1 MSGEPAA
8 RLFELRR
15 TTFDTP
21 AFRGIEFVEV
31 QARSIINHVP
41 GSYLPFSW
49 TVNPYRGCSHACT
62 YCFAR
67 VTHTYLDLGAGRDFE
82 TKIYVKVNAPELL
95 RKELRARR
103 WKGEHIAMG
112 TATDPYQRAE
122 GRYRLMPRII
132 EALAEVANPFSILT
146 KGTLILRDLELLA
159 EAARTT
165 EVSTALSVGT
175 LDEDVWRRSEPGTP
189 HPRKRIE
196 AVRRLN
202 EAGVPC
208 SVLMAPILPG
218 ISDGEDQMRAVIEAA
233 LGAGAPRVTPILL
246 HLRPVVRDVYLDWLA
261 REYPDLLG
269 RYAEMYARAY
279 AGKEHQDRLALTA
292 ARLTEE
298 ARAALGPRPPEAP
311 PARFGARRVRPGR
324 APQARQL
331 SLL

>member
-1 MSGEPAA
+1 MADEPAG

-15 TTFDTP
+15 TVLEAP

-31 QARSIINHVP
+31 EARSIINHVP
-41 GSYLPFSW
+41 GSYLPFNW
-49 TVNPYRGCSHACT
+49 TVNPYRGCSHACS

-82 TKIYVKVNAPELL
+82 TKIYVKVNAPQLL

-103 WKGEHIAMG
+103 WRGEHIAMG

-122 GRYRLMPRII
+122 GRYRLMPKII
-132 EALAEVANPFSILT
+132 EALAEVRNPFSILT

-159 EAARTT
+159 EAAQVTD
-165 EVSTALSVGT
+165 VSTAFSIGT
-175 LDEDVWRRSEPGTP
+175 LDEEVWRRSEPGTP

-218 ISDGEDQMRAVIEAA
+218 ISDDEHQMRAVVEAA
-233 LGAGAPRVTPILL
+233 LAAGAPRVTPILL

-261 REYPDLLG
+261 REYPDLVAL
-269 RYAEMYARAY
+269 YAEMYPRAY
-279 AGKEHQDRLALTA
+279 AAKEHQDRLAVTI
-292 ARLTEE
+292 ARLIEQ
-298 ARAALGPRPPEAP
+298 ARGALGPGGRPTSQP
-311 PARFGARRVRPGR
+311 RFGGRRATGR
-324 APQARQL
+324 ITPEPRQL